1 MKDIVVKNISY
12 KIHGKEILHDIN
24 FTINAKESFALLG
37 ENGAG
42 KSTLIDIILDNLA
55 PSEGTVHFFEQEKRD
70 FKHIGI
76 IHDHLPLFALLK
88 TREVVDYFCSIYA
101 ISFKEV
107 KEKYFDLLNID
118 KIKDNL
124 IKELSQGEKKRVSV
138 LLTVMHDPKVVIMD
152 EPFAN
157 LDPTVI
163 DKIWTI
169 VKGQNRTLFFSTHNW
184 KDAEFFADKIA
195 FIHEGRIVMEPKSP
209 KTYLEMLPYSQKI
222 IVEYD
227 AGLEKLLQDI
237 PFYIHDKHLYIFHER
252 EEGLMKKI
260 NSFTN
265 NYSITKVD
273 LKDVFLYYT
282 KSKNHV

>member
-1 MKDIVVKNISY
+1 MKDIVVNNISY
-12 KIHGKEILHDIN
+12 KIHGKQILHDIS
-24 FTINAKESFALLG
+24 FEINEKESFALLG

-42 KSTLIDIILDNLA
+42 KSTLIDIILDNLS
-55 PSEGTVHFFEQEKRD
+55 PSNGTVHFFEQEQKD
-70 FKHIGI
+70 FKNIGI

-88 TREVVDYFCSIYA
+88 TWEVVDYFCSIYGT
-101 ISFKEV
+101 SFQKV
-107 KEKYFDLLNID
+107 KEKYFDILDIH
-118 KIKDNL
+118 KIKDSF

-138 LLTVMHDPKVVIMD
+138 LLTVMHDPKVIIMD

-195 FIHEGRIVMEPKSP
+195 FIHNGRIVMEPNSP
-209 KTYLEMLPYSQKI
+209 KNYLEMLPQQQKI
-222 IVEYD
+222 IVEYAED
-227 AGLEKLLQDI
+227 LEQSLKDI
-237 PFYIHDKHLYIFHER
+237 PYYIHDKHIYIFYDKQES
-252 EEGLMKKI
+252 LMKTI

-273 LKDVFLYYT
+273 LKDVFLYFT
-282 KSKNHV
+282 KSNNHV